1 MAIRWSATKVSE
13 AMNEVQKQLDQAEPF
28 ILQALARAREARRI
42 PDLAG
47 YVDDRLA
54 RLASC
59 LVDDFGRI
67 KASVTSVRQSI
78 PDGAIETEKAKTKYG
93 ERVAML

>member
-1 MAIRWSATKVSE
+1 MPIKWSAVEVSE
-13 AMNEVQKQLDQAEPF
+13 AMDEVQKQLDQADPF

-42 PDLAG
+42 PNLAG

-59 LVDDFGRI
+59 LVEDFGRI
-67 KASVTSVRQSI
+67 KAAVTSVRQSI
-78 PDGAIETEKAKTKYG
+78 PGGAIEAEREATKNGKTEKL
-93 ERVAML
+93 M